1 MTARSRRAKQGV
13 ALVVLSACCFGA
25 MVLFGRWAYADGVA
39 PASLL
44 FMRFAIAAPILVA
57 LVLWR
62 GSAWPK
68 GRSALI
74 SVLMG
79 AIFVG
84 NSLAYFVALSHAP
97 AATVAIVFFAYPA
110 IVTVA
115 AWVIFRESLDTAR
128 MLALLLA
135 LGGCVATLGLTALG
149 ALGGAAYALLAAGI
163 YTLYVLL
170 ARGVTPE
177 TDPLAQAAVITAVA
191 ATLLGGIAYGQGL
204 SLPSSTQGWS
214 GVVALAVISTVIAI
228 TAFLAGA
235 ARLGSTGA
243 ATLSAAEPVVAAVLA
258 ALLLDEPLHAGMVLG
273 AGLMVGSTLLVVN
286 SSARDKA
293 APEGNVHANG

>member
-1 MTARSRRAKQGV
+1 
-13 ALVVLSACCFGA
+13 

-44 FMRFAIAAPILVA
+44 FMRFAIAAPILIA

-62 GSAWPK
+62 GSVWPT

-74 SVLMG
+74 AALMG

-84 NSLAYFVALSHAP
+84 NSLAYFVALAHAP
-97 AATVAIVFFAYPA
+97 AATVAIVFFVYPA

-115 AWVIFRESLDTAR
+115 ACVLFREALDTTR
-128 MLALLLA
+128 TLALVLA

-149 ALGGAAYALLAAGI
+149 ALGGASFALLAAGI

-170 ARGVTPE
+170 ARGIAPD
-177 TDPLAQAAVITAVA
+177 TDPLAQAAVITTVA
-191 ATLLGGIAYGQGL
+191 ATLLGGIVSWQGL

-243 ATLSAAEPVVAAVLA
+243 ATLSAAEPVVAAILA
-258 ALLLDEPLHAGMVLG
+258 ALLLDEALHAGIVLG
-273 AGLMVGSTLLVVN
+273 AGLMVGSTLLIVN

-293 APEGNVHANG
+293 TPEGNLHASG

>member
-1 MTARSRRAKQGV
+1 MTTISRRTHEGV
-13 ALVVLSACCFGA
+13 ALVILSACCFGA
-25 MVLFGRWAYADGVA
+25 MVLFGRWAYAAGVS

-44 FMRFAIAAPILVA
+44 FMRFAIAAPILGG

-62 GSAWPK
+62 GSLWPT

-79 AIFVG
+79 SVFVG
-84 NSLAYFVALSHAP
+84 NSLAYFVALAHAP

-115 AWVIFRESLDTAR
+115 AWLLFRDALDTAR
-128 MLALLLA
+128 ILALVLA
-135 LGGCVATLGLTALG
+135 LAGCVATIGLTALG
-149 ALGGAAYALLAAGI
+149 ALGGASFALLAAAI

-170 ARGVTPE
+170 ARGVAPD

-191 ATLLGGIAYGQGL
+191 AAWLGAIVYWQGL
-204 SLPSSTQGWS
+204 SLPSTPQGWS
-214 GVVALAVISTVIAI
+214 GVGALAVISTVIAM

-243 ATLSAAEPVVAAVLA
+243 ATLSAAEPVVAAILA
-258 ALLLDEPLHAGMVLG
+258 ALLLDEPLHAGIVFG
-273 AGLMVGSTLLVVN
+273 AGLMVGSTLLIVK

-293 APEGNVHANG
+293 APEGNLHANG

>member
-1 MTARSRRAKQGV
+1 
-13 ALVVLSACCFGA
+13 
-25 MVLFGRWAYADGVA
+25 MVLFGRWAYAAGVS

-44 FMRFAIAAPILVA
+44 FMRFAIAAPILGG

-62 GSAWPK
+62 GSLWPT

-79 AIFVG
+79 SVFVG
-84 NSLAYFVALSHAP
+84 NSLAYFVALAHAP

-115 AWVIFRESLDTAR
+115 AWLLFRDALDTAR
-128 MLALLLA
+128 ILALVLA
-135 LGGCVATLGLTALG
+135 LAGCVATIGLTALG
-149 ALGGAAYALLAAGI
+149 ALGGASFALLAAAI

-170 ARGVTPE
+170 ARGVAPD

-191 ATLLGGIAYGQGL
+191 AAWLGAIVYWQGL
-204 SLPSSTQGWS
+204 SLPSTPQGWS
-214 GVVALAVISTVIAI
+214 GVGALAVISTVIAM

-243 ATLSAAEPVVAAVLA
+243 ATLSAAEPVVAAILA
-258 ALLLDEPLHAGMVLG
+258 ALLLDEALHAGIVFG
-273 AGLMVGSTLLVVN
+273 AGLMVGSTLLIVK

-293 APEGNVHANG
+293 APEGNLHANG

>member
-1 MTARSRRAKQGV
+1 MTARSRRAKEGA

-25 MVLFGRWAYADGVA
+25 MVLFGRWAYADGVS

-62 GSAWPK
+62 GGAWPK

-79 AIFVG
+79 TVFVG

-110 IVTVA
+110 IVTAA
-115 AWVIFRESLDTAR
+115 AWLVFRESLDRAR
-128 MLALLLA
+128 AIALVLALA
-135 LGGCVATLGLTALG
+135 GCGATIGFTALS
-149 ALGGAAYALLAAGI
+149 ALGGASFALLAAGI

-170 ARGVTPE
+170 ARGVAPE

-191 ATLLGGIAYGQGL
+191 ATLLGGIVYGQGL
-204 SLPSSTQGWS
+204 SLPSSAQGWS
-214 GVVALAVISTVIAI
+214 GVVALAVISTVIAM

-235 ARLGSTGA
+235 SRIGSTGA
-243 ATLSAAEPVVAAVLA
+243 ATLSAAEPVMAAILA
-258 ALLLDEPLHAGMVLG
+258 ALLLDEPLHAGIVLG
-273 AGLMVGSTLLVVN
+273 AGLIVGSTLLIVN
-286 SSARDKA
+286 GSGRDKGA
-293 APEGNVHANG
+293 AEGKLHVNG

>member
-1 MTARSRRAKQGV
+1 
-13 ALVVLSACCFGA
+13 

-57 LVLWR
+57 LALWR
-62 GSAWPK
+62 GSTWPK

-79 AIFVG
+79 AVFVG

-110 IVTVA
+110 IVTAA
-115 AWVIFRESLDTAR
+115 AWVVFRESLDRAR
-128 MLALLLA
+128 AIALVLALA
-135 LGGCVATLGLTALG
+135 GCVATIGFSALS
-149 ALGGAAYALLAAGI
+149 ALGGASFALLAAGI

-170 ARGVTPE
+170 ARGVAPE

-191 ATLLGGIAYGQGL
+191 ATLLGGIVYGQGL
-204 SLPSSTQGWS
+204 SLPSSAQGWS
-214 GVVALAVISTVIAI
+214 GVVALAVISTVIAM

-235 ARLGSTGA
+235 SRIGSTGA
-243 ATLSAAEPVVAAVLA
+243 ATLSAAEPVMAAILA
-258 ALLLDEPLHAGMVLG
+258 ALLLDEPLHAGIVLG
-273 AGLMVGSTLLVVN
+273 AGLIVGSTLLIVKG
-286 SSARDKA
+286 SGRDKGA
-293 APEGNVHANG
+293 AEGNLHANG

>member
-1 MTARSRRAKQGV
+1 MTARSRRAKEGA

-25 MVLFGRWAYADGVA
+25 MVLFGRWAYADGVS

-62 GSAWPK
+62 GGAWPK

-79 AIFVG
+79 TVFVG
-84 NSLAYFVALSHAP
+84 NSLAYFVALTHAP

-110 IVTVA
+110 IVAVA
-115 AWVIFRESLDTAR
+115 AWLVFRESLDPAR
-128 MLALLLA
+128 LFALALALA
-135 LGGCVATLGLTALG
+135 GCVATIGFTALG
-149 ALGGAAYALLAAGI
+149 ALGGASFALLAAGI

-170 ARGVTPE
+170 ARGVAPD

-191 ATLLGGIAYGQGL
+191 ATLLGGIAYAQGL
-204 SLPSSTQGWS
+204 SLPRSTQGWS
-214 GVVALAVISTVIAI
+214 GVIALAVISTVIAI

-243 ATLSAAEPVVAAVLA
+243 ATLSAGEPVVATLLA
-258 ALLLDEPLHAGMVLG
+258 ALLLDEPLHAGIVLG
-273 AGLMVGSTLLVVN
+273 AGLMVGATLLIVN
-286 SSARDKA
+286 SSARTKA
-293 APEGNVHANG
+293 AHEGGLHADG

>member
-1 MTARSRRAKQGV
+1 MTTISRRTHEGV
-13 ALVVLSACCFGA
+13 ALVILSACCFGA
-25 MVLFGRWAYADGVA
+25 MVLFGRWAYAAGVS

-44 FMRFAIAAPILVA
+44 FMRFAIAAPILGG

-62 GSAWPK
+62 GSLWPT

-79 AIFVG
+79 SVFVG
-84 NSLAYFVALSHAP
+84 NSLAYFVALAHAP

-115 AWVIFRESLDTAR
+115 AWLLFRDALDTAR
-128 MLALLLA
+128 ILALVLA
-135 LGGCVATLGLTALG
+135 LAGCVATIGLTALG
-149 ALGGAAYALLAAGI
+149 ALGGASFALLAAAI

-170 ARGVTPE
+170 ARGVAPD

-191 ATLLGGIAYGQGL
+191 AAWLGAIVYWQGL
-204 SLPSSTQGWS
+204 SLPSTPQGWS
-214 GVVALAVISTVIAI
+214 GVGALAVISTVIAM

-243 ATLSAAEPVVAAVLA
+243 ATLSAAEPVVAAILA
-258 ALLLDEPLHAGMVLG
+258 ALLLDEALHAGIVFG
-273 AGLMVGSTLLVVN
+273 AGLMVGSTLLIVK

-293 APEGNVHANG
+293 APEGNLHANG

>member
-1 MTARSRRAKQGV
+1 MTASSRRAKEGV

-39 PASLL
+39 PTSLL

-62 GSAWPK
+62 GSTWPK

-79 AIFVG
+79 TVFVG
-84 NSLAYFVALSHAP
+84 NSLAYFVALTHAP

-115 AWVIFRESLDTAR
+115 AWVVFRESLDPAR
-128 MLALLLA
+128 ALALVMALA
-135 LGGCVATLGLTALG
+135 GCVATIGFSALG
-149 ALGGAAYALLAAGI
+149 ALDGASFALLAAGI

-170 ARGVTPE
+170 ARGVAPD

-191 ATLLGGIAYGQGL
+191 ATLLGGIAYEQGL
-204 SLPSSTQGWS
+204 SLPSSAQGWS
-214 GVVALAVISTVIAI
+214 GVVALAVISTVIAMS
-228 TAFLAGA
+228 AFLAGA

-243 ATLSAAEPVVAAVLA
+243 ATLSAAEPVMAATLA
-258 ALLLDEPLHAGMVLG
+258 ALLLDEPLHVGIVLG
-273 AGLMVGSTLLVVN
+273 AGLIVGSTLLIVN
-286 SSARDKA
+286 SSGRDKA
-293 APEGNVHANG
+293 APAGNPHANG

>member
-1 MTARSRRAKQGV
+1 
-13 ALVVLSACCFGA
+13 

-57 LVLWR
+57 LALWR
-62 GSAWPK
+62 GSTWPK

-79 AIFVG
+79 AVFVG

-110 IVTVA
+110 IVTAA
-115 AWVIFRESLDTAR
+115 AWVVFRESLDRAR
-128 MLALLLA
+128 AIALVLALA
-135 LGGCVATLGLTALG
+135 GCVATIGFTALS
-149 ALGGAAYALLAAGI
+149 ALGGASFALLAAGI

-170 ARGVTPE
+170 ARGVAPD

-191 ATLLGGIAYGQGL
+191 ATLLGVIAYGQGL

-235 ARLGSTGA
+235 TRLGSTGA
-243 ATLSAAEPVVAAVLA
+243 ATLSAAEPVVAAILA
-258 ALLLDEPLHAGMVLG
+258 ALLLDEPLHLGIVLG
-273 AGLMVGSTLLVVN
+273 VGLMVGSTLLIVN
-286 SSARDKA
+286 SSVRDKGA
-293 APEGNVHANG
+293 AEGNLHVNG

>member
-1 MTARSRRAKQGV
+1 MTARSRSANQGV

-44 FMRFAIAAPILVA
+44 FMRFALAAPILIA

-62 GSAWPK
+62 GSAWPS

-74 SVLMG
+74 AVLMG

-84 NSLAYFVALSHAP
+84 NSLAYFVALAHAP

-115 AWVIFRESLDTAR
+115 AWLLFREVLGTAR
-128 MLALLLA
+128 LFALLLA
-135 LGGCVATLGLTALG
+135 LGGCVATLGLAALG
-149 ALGGAAYALLAAGI
+149 TLGGAAYALLAAGI

-170 ARGVTPE
+170 ARGVAPD
-177 TDPLAQAAVITAVA
+177 TDPLAQAAVITTVA
-191 ATLLGGIAYGQGL
+191 ASLLGAIVYWQGL
-204 SLPSSTQGWS
+204 TLPSSTQGWS

-243 ATLSAAEPVVAAVLA
+243 ATLSAAEPVVASILA
-258 ALLLDEPLHAGMVLG
+258 ALLLDEPLHAGIVLG
-273 AGLMVGSTLLVVN
+273 AGLMVGSTLLIVN
-286 SSARDKA
+286 SAARDEA
-293 APEGNVHANG
+293 APRGNLHANG

>member
-1 MTARSRRAKQGV
+1 
-13 ALVVLSACCFGA
+13 

-44 FMRFAIAAPILVA
+44 FMRFALAAPILIA

-62 GSAWPK
+62 GSAWPT

-74 SVLMG
+74 AALMG
-79 AIFVG
+79 TIFVG
-84 NSLAYFVALSHAP
+84 NSLAYFVALAHAP
-97 AATVAIVFFAYPA
+97 AATVAIVFFVYPA

-115 AWVIFRESLDTAR
+115 ACVLFREALDMAR
-128 MLALLLA
+128 TLALLLA

-149 ALGGAAYALLAAGI
+149 ALGGASFALLAAGI

-170 ARGVTPE
+170 ARGIAPD
-177 TDPLAQAAVITAVA
+177 TDPLAQAAVITTVA
-191 ATLLGGIAYGQGL
+191 ATLLGGIVSWQGL

-243 ATLSAAEPVVAAVLA
+243 ATLSAAEPVVAAILA
-258 ALLLDEPLHAGMVLG
+258 ALLLDEPLHAGIVLG
-273 AGLMVGSTLLVVN
+273 AALMVGSTLLIVN
-286 SSARDKA
+286 SAGRDEAARQGDL
-293 APEGNVHANG
+293 HASG

>member
-1 MTARSRRAKQGV
+1 
-13 ALVVLSACCFGA
+13 
-25 MVLFGRWAYADGVA
+25 MVLFGRWAYAAGVS

-44 FMRFAIAAPILVA
+44 FMRFAIAAPILGG

-62 GSAWPK
+62 GSLWPT

-79 AIFVG
+79 SVFVG
-84 NSLAYFVALSHAP
+84 NSLAYFVALAHAP

-115 AWVIFRESLDTAR
+115 AWLLFRDALDTAR
-128 MLALLLA
+128 ILALVLA
-135 LGGCVATLGLTALG
+135 LAGCVATIGLTALG
-149 ALGGAAYALLAAGI
+149 ALGGASFALLAAAI

-170 ARGVTPE
+170 ARGVAPD

-191 ATLLGGIAYGQGL
+191 AAWLGAIVYWQGL
-204 SLPSSTQGWS
+204 SLPSTPQGWS
-214 GVVALAVISTVIAI
+214 GVGALAVISTVIAM

-243 ATLSAAEPVVAAVLA
+243 ATLSAAEPVVAAILA
-258 ALLLDEPLHAGMVLG
+258 ALLLDEPLHAGIVFG
-273 AGLMVGSTLLVVN
+273 AGLMVGSTLLIVK

-293 APEGNVHANG
+293 APEGNLHANG